1 MAKKKSNGTG
11 WVILL
16 IVGLGLITGIPR
28 EAWIALSAAILCL
41 FFVWQNLKGAKQRL
55 GSVIAPDMQK
65 TATIPD
71 MGDYP
76 ILPSQLEPEPTVS
89 SSNTNQS
96 PPVEEV
102 KKPDEKKAEPSRGS
116 LARASWLRPGELA
129 VVAGINL
136 PDGMIYIGNKYKS
149 NRTGAEPAFIN
160 PSMEVA
166 QEEVDTSLPLIDN
179 TPDYSTCS
187 PEARRGYLQW
197 LSEGRKSPTADIGYV
212 FLFFYGLEHRI
223 LIDAAIDFVAKRE
236 LPLLEAEINRLL
248 MIYGKNNAFNHYAQ
262 NLLVYLS
269 RVNIEEK
276 LYLSPPPPTRESST
290 ELPLALLVGLGQL
303 AIDQKP
309 LPAAWAL
316 AWGEADPAINQNIS
330 MAHCADIFSSLF
342 QQRYKEK
349 YGDGFLLPVNKTKL
363 LIFYRPASAGLIGQ
377 EFFQHMGELPN
388 VAVCKAHRDKLR
400 AIFEACQQ
408 DLDIY
413 NRFASVNPKKKMSLE
428 GQLLMPMTLWSEA
441 LKTELESIKARVGYG
456 LLMVTLEELFL
467 RLSTACE
474 TKPLERLSR
483 SQVMALTFALA
494 SLHVGIEPDVRADN
508 RTPVLQD
515 TVALF
520 PIESM
525 VAESATFAAYRVT
538 MLAVELACAAV
549 MIDGRIGEPESNI
562 LTRHIDAW
570 GYLSPGQRM
579 RLKAYLQPGIRKSNT
594 LLALKNNLEPLSLD
608 NRRAIARFLAH
619 LIQVEGTI
627 TPQEVK
633 FLERVYKR
641 FALDSKLVYTD
652 LDSLATPMTLSL
664 PSPTA
669 EVINNT
675 DRINLLKTE
684 SLTLVKLLES
694 LFVSDNVTIQP
705 PAEINPQSM
714 TAIATDLPDS
724 TATFLRLL
732 ISRDTWERE
741 KLLDIASDMEV
752 KLDDALIEINRK
764 VLAAFNTPLITG
776 EAVITIDRDI
786 SAALLV

>member
-1 MAKKKSNGTG
+1 M
-11 WVILL
+11 
-16 IVGLGLITGIPR
+16 
-28 EAWIALSAAILCL
+28 
-41 FFVWQNLKGAKQRL
+41 
-55 GSVIAPDMQK
+55 
-65 TATIPD
+65 
-71 MGDYP
+71 P
-76 ILPSQLEPEPTVS
+76 I
-89 SSNTNQS
+89 
-96 PPVEEV
+96 
-102 KKPDEKKAEPSRGS
+102 
-116 LARASWLRPGELA
+116 
-129 VVAGINL
+129 
-136 PDGMIYIGNKYKS
+136 
-149 NRTGAEPAFIN
+149 
-160 PSMEVA
+160 
-166 QEEVDTSLPLIDN
+166 
-179 TPDYSTCS
+179 
-187 PEARRGYLQW
+187 
-197 LSEGRKSPTADIGYV
+197 
-212 FLFFYGLEHRI
+212 
-223 LIDAAIDFVAKRE
+223 
-236 LPLLEAEINRLL
+236 
-248 MIYGKNNAFNHYAQ
+248 
-262 NLLVYLS
+262 
-269 RVNIEEK
+269 
-276 LYLSPPPPTRESST
+276 
-290 ELPLALLVGLGQL
+290 
-303 AIDQKP
+303 
-309 LPAAWAL
+309 
-316 AWGEADPAINQNIS
+316 
-330 MAHCADIFSSLF
+330 
-342 QQRYKEK
+342 
-349 YGDGFLLPVNKTKL
+349 
-363 LIFYRPASAGLIGQ
+363 
-377 EFFQHMGELPN
+377 
-388 VAVCKAHRDKLR
+388 
-400 AIFEACQQ
+400 
-408 DLDIY
+408 
-413 NRFASVNPKKKMSLE
+413 
-428 GQLLMPMTLWSEA
+428 TLWSEA

-714 TAIATDLPDS
+714 TAIATELPDS
-724 TATFLRLL
+724 TATFLKLL

-776 EAVITIDRDI
+776 EAIIAIDRDI